1 MAKRGKIPAMSS
13 KKLVKLL
20 EQAGASFDRRGKGDH
35 IIYKR
40 EIGGKL
46 LKAPVLW
53 GKKEL
58 PPAYSLVVFKQLG
71 LTDEELNQLLQ

>member
-1 MAKRGKIPAMSS
+1 MGKRGKIPAMSS

-20 EQAGASFDRRGKGDH
+20 EQAGASFDRPGKGDH
-35 IIYKR
+35 MIYKR
-40 EIGGKL
+40 EVGGML
-46 LKAPVLW
+46 FKAPVLR

-71 LTDEELNQLLQ
+71 LSDEDINQLLR

>member
-20 EQAGASFDRRGKGDH
+20 EQAGVSFDRRGKGDH
-35 IIYKR
+35 VIYKR
-40 EIGGKL
+40 EIGGKV

-58 PPAYSLVVFKQLG
+58 PPEYSLVVFKQLG
-71 LTDEELNQLLQ
+71 LTDEEINQLLQ

>member
-1 MAKRGKIPAMSS
+1 MTKRAKIPAMST

-35 IIYKR
+35 VIYKR
-40 EIGGKL
+40 EVSGKV

-58 PPAYSLVVFKQLG
+58 RPEYSLVVFKQLG
-71 LTDEELNQLLQ
+71 LTGEEINQLLQ